1 VTRVGAAPGEPAAPR
16 SDPPAAVRRRLL
28 EQLYGPEVAPRVAA
42 DVEALLT
49 GHRIKTGP
57 ERLWDEHDAWLI
69 TYPDQ
74 FSRDG
79 KAPLATLRGV
89 MEDVFDPWFNGLH
102 VTPFFP
108 STSDEGFAVSDYL
121 AVDARYGSWEDVQ
134 ALGRGRRLAVDA
146 VLNHLS
152 AGSAWFRRYLAGDP
166 EYEGYFR
173 TADPGADLAAVV
185 RPRTHPL
192 LTRFERA
199 GGPVWAWTTF
209 SEDQVDL
216 DYRTPEVLVR
226 VLEVLIAYIERGANV
241 LRLDAVAFLWK
252 EEGTTSIHLPGTHAV
267 VQLLRSC
274 VEAVDPSVLVL
285 TETNVRHEEN
295 VSYFGSA
302 GAEQAHLVYQFPLPP
317 LTLHTL
323 LTGDASRLR
332 GWAASLEPLRP
343 GTAFLNFLASHDGV
357 GVRPAEGLLDAADV
371 ERLVDAA
378 LRSGG
383 AISSRTLADGT
394 TAVYEL
400 NATWYALMAAGC
412 TPEQA
417 LRRHLAAHAVMLALR
432 GIPATYV
439 QSVVAGDNDR
449 EGFARTGEARS
460 LHRRRFDDVA
470 GFCRAV
476 KDPGT
481 RAGAAWHGVR
491 EMLWARAATPAFHP
505 DSDQIVLDTP
515 PAVFAVERVAAGGE
529 RARVYVNVSGEPC
542 AVRVGG
548 AGWAS
553 LSGPA
558 PEADRL
564 VLAPWS
570 SVWLHA
576 DGRAG
581 TH

>member
-1 VTRVGAAPGEPAAPR
+1 MTA
-16 SDPPAAVRRRLL
+16 PAAVRARLL
-28 EQLYGPEVAPRVAA
+28 ERLYGAEVGGRVAGE
-42 DVEALLT
+42 VEALLAR
-49 GHRIKTGP
+49 HRVRAGP
-57 ERLWDEHDAWLI
+57 ARLWDEHDAWLI

-74 FSRDG
+74 FSRPG
-79 KAPLATLRGV
+79 EAPLATLRRV

-121 AVDARYGSWEDVQ
+121 AVDECYGTWDDVE
-134 ALGRGRRLAVDA
+134 ALGHGRRLAIDA

-152 AGSAWFRRYLAGDP
+152 AGSDWFRRFLAGDP
-166 EYEGYFR
+166 EYAGFFR
-173 TADPGADLAAVV
+173 TAEAGADVAAVV

-192 LTRFERA
+192 LTRFEGAR
-199 GGPVWAWTTF
+199 GPLWAWTTF

-226 VLEVLIAYIERGANV
+226 VLEVLIAYIERGANI

-252 EEGTTSIHLPGTHAV
+252 QEGTPSIHLPETHAV

-295 VSYFGSA
+295 VGYFGA
-302 GAEQAHLVYQFPLPP
+302 PGEDQAHLVYQFPLPP
-317 LTLHTL
+317 LTLHAL

-332 GWAASLEPLRP
+332 SWAAALDPLRA
-343 GTAFLNFLASHDGV
+343 GTAFLNVLASHDGV
-357 GVRPAEGLLDAADV
+357 GIRPAEGVLEPADV
-371 ERLVDAA
+371 DLLVDAA
-378 LRSGG
+378 VRSGG
-383 AISSRTLADGT
+383 QISSRTLADGT

-400 NATWYALMAAGC
+400 NATWYALTAAGC
-412 TPEQA
+412 PPELA
-417 LRRHLAAHAVMLALR
+417 LRRHLASHAVMLALR

-449 EGFARTGEARS
+449 ERYARTGEARS

-470 GFCRAV
+470 AFCR
-476 KDPGT
+476 DIEDRRT
-481 RAGAAWHGVR
+481 RAGAAWHGLR
-491 EMLWARAATPAFHP
+491 GMLQARAATPAFHP
-505 DSDQIVLDTP
+505 DSDQHVLDTEP
-515 PAVFAVERVAAGGE
+515 GVFAVERVAEGGE

-542 AVRVGG
+542 RVSVPQR
-548 AGWAS
+548 WSS
-553 LSGPA
+553 LSAAPA
-558 PEADRL
+558 PDGGRL

-570 SVWLHA
+570 SAWL
-576 DGRAG
+576 RAG
-581 TH
+581 PA